1 MQTEILDDLTSK
13 PRPRLSDDCL
23 ITAKQVREILGGIS
37 ETHIWRLLNHP
48 NYAALRFPRAIK
60 INRRNYWKIVE
71 IREFIGR
78 QAARSIGKC
87 VA

>member
-23 ITAKQVREILGGIS
+23 VSAKQVREILGGIS
-37 ETHIWRLLNHP
+37 ETQIWRLLKDP
-48 NYAALRFPRAIK
+48 TYSGLEFPRAIK
-60 INRRNYWKIVE
+60 IGQRNFWKISE

-78 QAARSIGKC
+78 QAARSIG
-87 VA
+87 